1 MMVDF
6 FRSGDCYQLFD
17 NFISFLMI
25 FCPDQ
30 EALARTNTTR
40 EQWWRSLMFK
50 TTHDPVDVTNGNT
63 TSLCP
68 VFATCMSWPESVRNK
83 RGAYWMLMLL
93 PKGLRNLTMCLQY
106 YFGLPD
112 NPWGDERPAPITFD
126 MWTDVPVT
134 FSLFYFK
141 LDNVIRKPIILSNFR

>member
-83 RGAYWMLMLL
+83 RGAYWRQAQSWRSAQATVGRAL
-93 PKGLRNLTMCLQY
+93 GET
-106 YFGLPD
+106 G
-112 NPWGDERPAPITFD
+112 G
-126 MWTDVPVT
+126 
-134 FSLFYFK
+134 
-141 LDNVIRKPIILSNFR
+141 